1 MRRFLALAIFIAAC
15 APPPTDAD
23 STEQAVL
30 GAGKFDGSCD
40 NNQETLILDA
50 ERFGRRVAK
59 SGAFRDCMQRALSTT
74 TGYTFSGPYGSAQV
88 GPYKRCAGD
97 PTWNGEPLSQLIADA
112 MNVAQST
119 NNLTQGCTPDRQG
132 DRVAFTGQNDGLV
145 HSNDEG
151 FLWIGPIVTDEVTA
165 LSSTT
170 MCPGSGLSVPQ
181 CRYPYPWP
189 LDGMAGS
196 AWHEASHTHGYQ
208 HDNCGQAVY
217 DKTINSMP
225 YIIQQCLTFAA
236 QDSARSNAGG
246 PLLANGCP
254 RGQLSLATAMGATTT
269 TCVDDPRL
277 MRLPFN
283 GGQQTTVA
291 GAGIFSL
298 DWSGNVYKWLGSTFS
313 WIGFGGR
320 QFAANDDA
328 LYAITSDGSQI
339 VRYDGASWTQ
349 IGTASQRLIVG
360 GHKVFSIAP
369 DGTIWRWNG
378 TVNNWTQI
386 GGAGAQFVAGSDGTL
401 WALNVDRSAVLR
413 YTDATGWVVV
423 GGPAAQLFVAGAT
436 LHAVR
441 PDRLAILR
449 YVSGAWTVVVSSS
462 TTLQGVFSGGSAGQV
477 YGLYA
482 GKLTQYR
489 GLNGRTLETLAEDAN
504 NLVSYNGRLFV
515 DRTSLGAY
523 ELRTP

>member
-15 APPPTDAD
+15 APPPTTDADTD

-30 GAGKFDGSCD
+30 GAGKFDGSC
-40 NNQETLILDA
+40 NNSQETLILDA
-50 ERFGRRVAK
+50 ERFGRRVVK
-59 SGAFRDCMQRALSTT
+59 SGAFQDCMRMALSS
-74 TGYTFSGPYGSAQV
+74 TGYRFTGTYGSTQIGPYI
-88 GPYKRCAGD
+88 R
-97 PTWNGEPLSQLIADA
+97 
-112 MNVAQST
+112 ST
-119 NNLTQGCTPDRQG
+119 NDPAFNGLNDILTMAWSPNNFMQGCTSTRPADG
-132 DRVAFTGQNDGLV
+132 TIASTTLNYGLV

-151 FLWIGPIVTDEVTA
+151 FQWVGPIVSDEVTA
-165 LSSTT
+165 LSSST

-181 CRYPYPWP
+181 CRFPYPWP
-189 LDGMAGS
+189 LDGMAGT
-196 AWHEASHTHGYQ
+196 AWHEASHTHGFQ
-208 HDNCGQAVY
+208 HDPNRAGFDMTV
-217 DKTINSMP
+217 NSMP
-225 YIIQQCLTFAA
+225 YIIQQCITVAA
-236 QDSARSNAGG
+236 QDSARANAGG

-254 RGQLSLATAMGATTT
+254 RGQLSMAMAMGGTTT

-277 MRLPFN
+277 MRLPFS

-298 DWSGNVYKWLGSTFS
+298 DWSGNVYKWIGSTFS

-339 VRYDGASWTQ
+339 VRYDGTGWTQ
-349 IGTASQRLIVG
+349 IGTASQKLIVG
-360 GHKVFSIAP
+360 GRKVFSIAP
-369 DGTIWRWNG
+369 DGTVWRWNG

-423 GGPAAQLFVAGAT
+423 GGPAAQLFVAGTT

-449 YVSGAWTVVVSSS
+449 YVAGAWTVVVSSS
-462 TTLQGVFSGGSAGQV
+462 TALQGVFSGGSAGQV

-482 GKLTQYR
+482 SKLTQYR

-504 NLVSYNGRLFV
+504 NLVSYNGRLFI
-515 DRTSLGAY
+515 DRNSLGVY
-523 ELRTP
+523 ELRAP